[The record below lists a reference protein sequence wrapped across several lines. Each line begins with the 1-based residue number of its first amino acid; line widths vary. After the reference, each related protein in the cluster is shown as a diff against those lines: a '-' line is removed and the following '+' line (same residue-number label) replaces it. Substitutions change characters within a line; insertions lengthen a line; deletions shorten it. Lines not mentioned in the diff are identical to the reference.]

1 MYTRSIE
8 HLVRMLVN
16 QALVIMLL
24 KRSGMPE
31 YNLYRTDVN
40 GFSEVVL
47 TIGEYQFRLYH
58 RQYENESVFYSL
70 TLSDEFWYL
79 LNEIYDDLCELAE
92 GRNYNMK
99 HNIYPEDWNRLLRKI
114 LSIREYLRS
123 APDWTNVETGI
134 KVFWN
139 LAEMLSRYHSILE
152 RCYTLK

>member
-8 HLVRMLVN
+8 PLVRMLVN
-16 QALVIMLL
+16 RSMIISLL

-31 YNLYRTDVN
+31 FSLYRTDVN

-47 TIGEYQFRLYH
+47 TIGEYQIRMCKFVN
-58 RQYENESVFYSL
+58 ENESVFYSL

-79 LNEIYDDLCELAE
+79 LGEIYDDMCELAE
-92 GRNYNMK
+92 GRNYNMM
-99 HNIYPEDWNRLLRKI
+99 HNYHPEDWNRLLRKI
-114 LSIREYLRS
+114 LRIREYLRS

-134 KVFWN
+134 KMFWN

-152 RCYTLK
+152 KGYTLK